1 MLSVNIQSVP
11 SAIQAVSSP
20 QKQNKEKISYRHMSA
35 KICRGTAPM
44 FTQLHSFSFYLLGHL
59 ENPSVYSSICECNDT
74 SPQNFLCL
82 SKHSQ
87 LPGTFERL

>member
-44 FTQLHSFSFYLLGHL
+44 FTQLHSFSF
-59 ENPSVYSSICECNDT
+59 
-74 SPQNFLCL
+74 
-82 SKHSQ
+82 
-87 LPGTFERL
+87 